1 MQNNIQDLVSH
12 LTPLLTQLSAGEMAK
27 LNRKVGAD
35 LRKSQ
40 QQRISAQTNPDGS
53 PYTPRRLRQGQRIR
67 RKMFSKLKTTR
78 FLRNFSN
85 AEKVSVGFLNQVSRI
100 AWVHQAGLMDRV
112 ERGGPSVTYPKRELL
127 GFTDT
132 DVKLIEDSV
141 LKHLDVLGK

>member
-1 MQNNIQDLVSH
+1 
-12 LTPLLTQLSAGEMAK
+12 
-27 LNRKVGAD
+27 
-35 LRKSQ
+35 
-40 QQRISAQTNPDGS
+40 
-53 PYTPRRLRQGQRIR
+53 
-67 RKMFSKLKTTR
+67 MFSKLKTTR

-127 GFTDT
+127 GFTDA

-141 LKHLDVLGK
+141 LKHLNVLGK